1 MLIEMKRP
9 EDCEVA
15 IDPDRF
21 FHSGNNTAG
30 RFRKI
35 AELAAASDL
44 LYGTNCVEQWLSS
57 VETYIGLQ
65 EGAVR
70 FQEQR
75 RNELLAKGHR
85 RLVKGAEDAKQREA
99 AKLRR
104 YKLYKEIL
112 EKASNV
118 KS

>member
-15 IDPDRF
+15 IDPDHF
-21 FHSGNNTAG
+21 FHSGNNTVG

-35 AELAAASDL
+35 AGLAAASDL
-44 LYGTNCVEQWLSS
+44 LYGTNCVEQWLST
-57 VETYIGLQ
+57 VKIYIGIH
-65 EGAVR
+65 ENDIG
-70 FQEQR
+70 FYEQKR
-75 RNELLAKGHR
+75 KECLAAGYKRAAKGA
-85 RLVKGAEDAKQREA
+85 LNAKVREES
-99 AKLRR
+99 KLRR

-112 EKASNV
+112 EEASNG

>member
-21 FHSGNNTAG
+21 FHSGNNTVG

-44 LYGTNCVEQWLSS
+44 LYGTNCVEEWLST
-57 VETYIGLQ
+57 VETHIGIH
-65 EGAVR
+65 ENDIG
-70 FQEQR
+70 FYEQKR
-75 RNELLAKGHR
+75 KECLAAGYKREAKGT
-85 RLVKGAEDAKQREA
+85 LNAIAREKS
-99 AKLRR
+99 KLRK
-104 YKLYKEIL
+104 YTQYKEIL
-112 EKASNV
+112 EEASNG
-118 KS
+118 

>member
-9 EDCEVA
+9 KDCEVA

-21 FHSGNNTAG
+21 FHSGNNTVG

-44 LYGTNCVEQWLSS
+44 LYGTNCVGEWLST

-65 EGAVR
+65 ERAIE
-70 FQEQR
+70 FQER
-75 RNELLAKGHR
+75 RRLELLAKGHK
-85 RLVKGAEDAKQREA
+85 RLAKGALNAKAHEES
-99 AKLRR
+99 KLRR

-112 EKASNV
+112 EEASNV